1 MTPRA
6 PLLGLFL
13 GAASLFAQS
22 PAPHAAPAASARPPA
37 GAQAEQGPITIF
49 LVDNS
54 ASLPP
59 LDPQEKRVAALE
71 KMFSFLDSRPYR
83 LVLFAGRAETVIDDP
98 TRYTNRGQWTDFVAA
113 FVRARDIMREYPP
126 GTAFRMVMLT
136 DGVLD
141 PDPQEW
147 KDEPLPPGV
156 DLRAHARTRVLDL
169 VRALGQPLYVI
180 LVGDVPLQG
189 IDPASREQAPSL
201 VVEMVAAANGARAS
215 ATAQRLS
222 SFFKDD
228 GLLVRKFIFRVE
240 PGEGL
245 KRVEPVVRRIV
256 APPRPQVE
264 FQILGTL
271 VLPLLLLLALF
282 LGILVRSFPG
292 PGDLEIVEL
301 SEGQPI
307 HLAVDRMRKAA
318 GGWATTGLSLL
329 ADAREAAATLQ
340 YQRPQLDLTGI
351 GLSGETIDALSQ
363 QLLQLDLGA
372 LRARLEELSDLGTKE
387 EKIYALNLDYM
398 AKDFDPAQAEK
409 ILSTPLTERRRVP
422 GLDFLR
428 AKAHLLAN
436 DALRARLTEP
446 RVHLLTYGRDSQRL
460 ELESG
465 QSCRIGRYGFRVKEI
480 ARGGRKD
487 VRVVL
492 YYDRVP
498 SLLGLK
504 TWLPD
509 VFQRAFRLRRSLQR
523 VVQ

>member
-1 MTPRA
+1 MILCA
-6 PLLGLFL
+6 SLLGLLL
-13 GAASLFAQS
+13 GLAS
-22 PAPHAAPAASARPPA
+22 PAPNAGAPSASPPAPA
-37 GAQAEQGPITIF
+37 GPIIIF
-49 LVDNS
+49 LIDNS

-71 KMFSFLDSRPYR
+71 KMFTFLERRPYR
-83 LVLFAGRAETVIDDP
+83 LVLFAGREETTVDDP
-98 TRYTNRGQWTDFVAA
+98 SRYDNRGQWTDFLAA
-113 FVRARDIMREYPP
+113 FTRAREVMRAYPKD
-126 GTAFRMVMLT
+126 TEFRLVMLT

-141 PDPQEW
+141 PNPREW
-147 KDEPLPPGV
+147 AGEPLPPGV
-156 DLRAHARTRVLDL
+156 DLKSHVRTRVLDL
-169 VRALGQPLYVI
+169 VRDLGHPLYVI
-180 LVGDVPLQG
+180 LVGDVPLSG
-189 IDPASREQAPSL
+189 VDPKSREQAPQF
-201 VVEMVAAANGARAS
+201 VVEMVKAANGARAS
-215 ATAQRLS
+215 DAAQRLS

-245 KRVEPVVRRIV
+245 KKLEPTVRRIV
-256 APPRPQVE
+256 APPSAAVE
-264 FQILGTL
+264 AQMLGSL
-271 VLPLLLLLALF
+271 VLPLVLFLALM

-301 SEGQPI
+301 SEGQPV
-307 HLAVDRMRKAA
+307 HLAADKMHKTA

-329 ADAREAAATLQ
+329 ADARDAAATLH
-340 YQRPQLDLTGI
+340 YQRPQVDLTGI
-351 GLSGETIDALSQ
+351 GLASESVDALSQ
-363 QLLQLDLGA
+363 QLLQLDLDG
-372 LRARLEELSDLGTKE
+372 LRRRLEELSDQGTKE

-409 ILSTPLTERRRVP
+409 ILTTPLTERRRVP

-428 AKAHLLAN
+428 AKAHLLSN

-446 RVHLLTYGRDSQRL
+446 RVHLLVYGKDADRK
-460 ELESG
+460 ELEPG
-465 QSCRIGRYGFRVKEI
+465 ATCRIGRYGFRVKDVSK
-480 ARGGRKD
+480 GGRRD

-492 YYDRVP
+492 YYDRIP

-509 VFQRAFRLRRSLQR
+509 IFQRVFRLRRSLQR